1 MILLHFCGQRRWVVS
16 GRLVPGVVN
25 AKRKSVRWNK
35 VESYLNAKSDYESLL
50 SKYDVFKQKEKS
62 IEYAAAVVGLK
73 PPKNR

>member
-1 MILLHFCGQRRWVVS
+1 MS
-16 GRLVPGVVN
+16 GRLVPGIVN
-25 AKRKSVRWNK
+25 ANQKTFRWNK
-35 VESYLNAKSDYESLL
+35 VESYLTAKSDYESLL